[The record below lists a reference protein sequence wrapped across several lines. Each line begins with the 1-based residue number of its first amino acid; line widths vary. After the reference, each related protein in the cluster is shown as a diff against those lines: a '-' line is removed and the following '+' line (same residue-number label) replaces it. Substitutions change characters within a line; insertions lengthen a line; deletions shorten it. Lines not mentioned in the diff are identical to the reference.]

1 MRIGG
6 TLTAALGL
14 VVGYVAPSAGHSST
28 AEAQEHLRRACE
40 ITWANAEPSEIEQC
54 TKRAMAALGHDD
66 LLRDNELKRLLI
78 DSDRELESCKEA
90 LDQARDELAKI
101 KSSDSSGTS
110 APGRKT
116 ASSRRSGHPD
126 P

>member
-6 TLTAALGL
+6 ALTAALGL
-14 VVGYVAPSAGHSST
+14 VVGYGAPSAGHSSA
-28 AEAQEHLRRACE
+28 AEAQKHLRRACE
-40 ITWANAEPSEIEQC
+40 IVWANAEPSEIEQC

-78 DSDRELESCKEA
+78 DSDRELESCRES
-90 LDQARDELAKI
+90 LDQARDELARL
-101 KSSDSSGTS
+101 KSSHSSKTTTS
-110 APGRKT
+110 ERL
-116 ASSRRSGHPD
+116 GHPN